1 MVNFP
6 ALCRIRVYSCPSVV
20 KLLKALCLKGF
31 LDGWTATVNETVSN
45 AESRSTICHYLSEL
59 AETLP
64 LLAFTHAVEAGLV
77 TQFEQTSYRTKIPA
91 LNPSFEGAHA
101 AAALCSVGRQA
112 DSERTASCPG
122 VGPGALLESA
132 SRWMRTGRR
141 LADASTSN

>member
-1 MVNFP
+1 MVGLTKPFV
-6 ALCRIRVYSCPSVV
+6 CQG
-20 KLLKALCLKGF
+20 LLA
-31 LDGWTATVNETVSN
+31 GWTATVNETVSN
-45 AESRSTICHYLSEL
+45 AESRSTIRHYLSEL

-77 TQFEQTSYRTKIPA
+77 TRFEQASYRTKTPA
-91 LNPSFEGAHA
+91 LNPSFEGAYA

-122 VGPGALLESA
+122 AGPGALLESA
-132 SRWMRTGRR
+132 SLWMRTGRR